1 MTGMVTPEEENLG
14 IEPEEAAMATDIQD
28 PLEDD
33 EEPTVHDLT
42 RALRQRFRDTG
53 VINDVTVSK
62 ITSRHGTGLSIR
74 RQNPLNVR
82 TYGCHSWQAAWNQA
96 HMLNTVDVI
105 PLERKG
111 FHE

>member
-1 MTGMVTPEEENLG
+1 MVTPEQENLG
-14 IEPEEAAMATDIQD
+14 IEAEEATMVTDFQD

-62 ITSRHGTGLSIR
+62 ITSRHWAGLCVYEGIT
-74 RQNPLNVR
+74 L
-82 TYGCHSWQAAWNQA
+82 
-96 HMLNTVDVI
+96 
-105 PLERKG
+105 
-111 FHE
+111 